1 MRGDI
6 VIFGFFQMLFKI
18 GQIKVNPKMDLKII
32 FTLLVRL
39 SSPRIIVTTW
49 EWSVY
54 AVDIGW
60 ENTKK
65 SLDTVELV
73 ANTVE
78 LNA

>member
-1 MRGDI
+1 
-6 VIFGFFQMLFKI
+6 MLCEI
-18 GQIKVNPKMDLKII
+18 EQIKVNPKMNPKII
-32 FTLLVRL
+32 FTLLIRL
-39 SSPRIIVTTW
+39 GSPRIIVTTW

-60 ENTKK
+60 ENSVK